1 LIKYAGEFGVK
12 SYIKIYGPPLV
23 KALRALEKIAAE
35 SPEVLIKS
43 YYDTLMP
50 SRGRPDFD
58 DAFQEYIERIP
69 VTIPV
74 ERRVKLISE
83 SGHTLGDYDFFFEWA
98 KDPTW
103 EELQELVSKIDD
115 ALGPLGCN
123 YTIDTK

>member
-83 SGHTLGDYDFFFEWA
+83 SGHTLGDYDSSSNGLRIQHGKNFR
-98 KDPTW
+98 
-103 EELQELVSKIDD
+103 
-115 ALGPLGCN
+115 N
-123 YTIDTK
+123 